1 MQEADSWVA
10 SLSGPATSS
19 TRNGPFKSAF
29 ITRPDASTSL
39 SFPRAYSLALAPQLI
54 HARSELLS
62 QLVSSRAY
70 RQVEFLAVG
79 SFYIFKPAADPSHKH
94 SLIRIP
100 STREDVFS
108 TTAITSKAKRGLMK
122 FLKFVVDYT
131 SAPQKEIWEPVADT
145 PLVDFLK
152 DHFKMDSELQTFVIT
167 LALSLDGAVTT
178 GDGLAIIHRHLS
190 SMGMFGV
197 GFAAVYPK
205 WGGLS
210 EVAQVSCRAGAV
222 GGAVYMLGTGIG
234 SMSNQDGQI
243 HLELTS
249 GDKVKTKML
258 VRSSESNGDQT
269 TIISRLVAVVGDS
282 LKSLFEVT
290 TEGAPAPAVAVIAF
304 PPGSVKTASGKSN
317 SSPIYVFAHSSDTG
331 ECPVGQSKLHP
342 HSPLHFPRYY
352 DDPTSNTYLHCLS
365 FGYGDN
371 TSDILMY
378 PLLSH
383 FIPSHY
389 TGICANRRSIG
400 VLYVTSLT
408 TPDIKETLEQALQD
422 LLRAVSEEGQIP
434 QCLYE
439 LYYEQ
444 VGGSLETRVSDSIF
458 EFPSSML
465 SLTFDDTIM
474 SNVQLAWKKVMGDVG
489 AETDEY
495 MVFPDRN
502 GGMDADDDM
511 YD

>member
-1 MQEADSWVA
+1 MAEQALGDTLWDVVICGTGLQQSLLALSLSRSGKNILHIDPNEYYGGAEAAFSLQEADSWVA

-131 SAPQKEIWEPVADT
+131 SAHQKEIWEPVADT

-331 ECPVGQSKLHP
+331 ECPVGQS
-342 HSPLHFPRYY
+342 
-352 DDPTSNTYLHCLS
+352 
-365 FGYGDN
+365 
-371 TSDILMY
+371 
-378 PLLSH
+378 
-383 FIPSHY
+383 
-389 TGICANRRSIG
+389 